1 MEINQTYNYLSLAIE
16 QGIGT
21 LTIERPKVLNALSTE
36 VLEELELMLDDI
48 AMMETIDVLL
58 VTGAG
63 EKAFVAGADIA
74 EMKEKRVFEGR
85 AFSEVG
91 NRVFSKLANLRQPTI
106 ACVNGFALGGG
117 CELALACDMR
127 LGAENAKFGQPEVGL
142 GIIPGFGGTQ
152 RLARLVGT
160 GMAKELIFTGNIIDA
175 KEAHRIGLLNR
186 VVPAEELITEAQNLA
201 NQIRKNAPLA
211 VELSKEVID
220 RGLEMPIEHGLR
232 LEAEVFGSLFS
243 TEDQTEGMD
252 AFLNRR
258 KASFTKQ

>member
-1 MEINQTYNYLSLAIE
+1 MENYQYISLKVE

-36 VLEELELMLDDI
+36 VLEELELMFDDI
-48 AMMETIDVLL
+48 ALMDTIDVLL
-58 VTGAG
+58 VTGSG

-74 EMKEKRVFEGR
+74 EMKEKNVFEGR
-85 AFSEVG
+85 GFSEVG
-91 NRVFSKLANLRQPTI
+91 NRVFSKLAKLRQPTI

-160 GMAKELIFTGNIIDA
+160 GIAKELIFTGNIIDA
-175 KEAHRIGLLNR
+175 KEAHRVGLLNR
-186 VVPAEELITEAQNLA
+186 VVPAKELLDEAEKLA

-220 RGLEMPIEHGLR
+220 AGIELPIEHGLR

-243 TEDQTEGMD
+243 TNDQTEGMD

-258 KASFTKQ
+258 KAAFEKN

>member
-1 MEINQTYNYLSLAIE
+1 MQTYNYISLTIE
-16 QGIGT
+16 QGIGS

-36 VLEELELMLDDI
+36 VLEELELMIDDI
-48 AMMETIDVLL
+48 SMMETIDVLL
-58 VTGAG
+58 LTGAG

-85 AFSEVG
+85 TFSEVG

-127 LGAENAKFGQPEVGL
+127 IGAENAKFGQPEVGL

-186 VVPAEELITEAQNLA
+186 VVPAEELLIEAQNLA

-243 TEDQTEGMD
+243 TDDQTEGMD

-258 KASFTKQ
+258 KAAFNKQ